1 MRPPDATGH
10 NNHFEALK
18 AMYSIRSTIAI
29 LIAGVLAVPGFS
41 QTPEVTRGQSHGWF
55 SWLGRDYLPHAA
67 PRVSFEDSPRMEKLM
82 RAGIIYLS
90 LGDAIAL
97 ALENNLDIENARFV
111 NQLNDANVLRASA
124 GTLLRNVSTNISSGP
139 TSTTLG
145 VLSSTALGSGGTSNV
160 SSATNSLFSGL
171 SVQLAGSTIPA
182 LDPILYVASQFA
194 HSTTIETATNITG
207 TNGLIT
213 QYSSATFG
221 AQQALITGTTIQL
234 AMTNQFNVTQNS
246 PYNQFNP
253 YSQGTLSFTVQQN
266 LLQGFRPSVNS
277 RAIRQARNNLRVG
290 DLTFR
295 NQVMATVYNVVGL
308 YWDLV
313 ADIEG
318 LKIKHRTLE
327 LNAKRYEDDRRRAQL
342 GAVAPIDI
350 LQDEAEMKT
359 SQQDVIA
366 AQSQVD
372 QQEMTLKSVLT
383 RSGMDNLS
391 VVTAHIVPTDHF
403 EIPAQE
409 SVRPIQDLVTD
420 ALANRPDVEQ
430 SQISLENARLT
441 TQGVKDALLPQ
452 LVAFVSAS
460 NSGVAGQLNAL
471 GAPGTLAGANP
482 YFLGG
487 YNTVLSQ
494 VFGRDF
500 PNYSAGVSL
509 TMTLRNRSARADLIT
524 DQLNY
529 RQSQIQDH
537 QLQNTIKLNVINTRV
552 ALANARAAYDTS
564 VQARE
569 LQDRTTAGIRRRYE
583 LGTATILDVIIGQ
596 RDATTRELSEVD
608 ARNQYVHARVNMQN
622 VLGTILK
629 DYDINIDEARTGEV
643 SRAPDMIPA
652 VAPVGAPNGAAASG
666 TAAVKR

>member
-1 MRPPDATGH
+1 MYHSKTAIATLLAG
-10 NNHFEALK
+10 AL
-18 AMYSIRSTIAI
+18 A
-29 LIAGVLAVPGFS
+29 LPGFA
-41 QTPEVTRGQSHGWF
+41 QTPEVTRGPAHGWF

-67 PRVSFEDSPRMEKLM
+67 PRVYFEDSPRLEKLM
-82 RAGIIYLS
+82 RSGNIYLS
-90 LGDAIAL
+90 LEDAIAL
-97 ALENNLDIENARFV
+97 ALENNLDIENARFT
-111 NQLNDANVLRASA
+111 NRLNDANVLRASA
-124 GTLLRNVSTNISSGP
+124 GTLLRNVSTNITSGP
-139 TSTTLG
+139 TSASLG
-145 VLSSTALGSGGTSNV
+145 VLSSTALGSGGTANV
-160 SSATNSLFSGL
+160 TSGANSLLSGL

-182 LDPILYVASQFA
+182 LDPILYIAGQFT

-221 AQQALITGTTIQL
+221 VQQALITGTTIQL
-234 AMTNQFNVTQNS
+234 GMTNQFNVTQNS

-253 YSQGTLSFTVQQN
+253 YSQGTLAFTIQQN
-266 LLQGFRPSVNS
+266 LLQGFRPSVNL
-277 RAIRQARNNLRVG
+277 RAIRTAKNNLRVG

-313 ADIEG
+313 ADIDS
-318 LKIKHRTLE
+318 LKIRQRTLD
-327 LNAKRYEDDRRRAQL
+327 LNTKLYEDDRRRSQL

-350 LQDEAEMKT
+350 LQEEAEMKT

-366 AQSQVD
+366 AQSQVQ

-383 RSGMDNLS
+383 RAGMDNLS
-391 VVTAHIVPTDHF
+391 VITAHVVPTDHF
-403 EIPAQE
+403 EVPSQE
-409 SVRPIQDLVTD
+409 SVQPIQDLIAEAMT
-420 ALANRPDVEQ
+420 NRPDVEQ
-430 SQISLENARLT
+430 SQITLENARLT

-452 LVAFVSAS
+452 LQGFVSAS

-471 GAPGTLAGANP
+471 GIPATLAGANP
-482 YFLGG
+482 FFLGG
-487 YNTVLSQ
+487 YGSVLGQ

-529 RQSQIQDH
+529 RQTQIQDR
-537 QLQNTIKLNVINTRV
+537 QLHNNIKVNVVNARI
-552 ALANARAAYDTS
+552 ALANARSAYDTS
-564 VQARE
+564 VEARE
-569 LQDRTTAGIRRRYE
+569 LQDQTTAGTRRKYE
-583 LGTATILDVIIGQ
+583 LGTATILDVVIGQ

-608 ARNQYVHARVNMQN
+608 ARNQYIHARVNMQN

-629 DYDINIDEARTGEV
+629 DYDINIDEAKSGEV
-643 SRAPDMIPA
+643 SRPPDMIPA
-652 VAPVGAPNGAAASG
+652 VLPGGANNPAPAGAAA
-666 TAAVKR
+666 KR